1 MEEIL
6 TATEQ
11 EALNSG
17 KCPDCSGQ
25 LYITARG
32 GLALNLECSEC
43 HNKFWAAPLFPA
55 KRLRGKE
62 GGLIN
67 EPAAI
72 KK

>member
-11 EALNSG
+11 AALNNG

-43 HNKFWAAPLFPA
+43 NNKFWAAPLFPA
-55 KRLRGKE
+55 KRINEKK

-67 EPAAI
+67 GTAAV